1 MTSTTTVSRFKR
13 FLIAVERI
21 GNRLPSPALLF
32 VWLAALIAAASCL
45 ASAAGWQVSLPSGVV
60 EARNIVS
67 ADGLRWALA
76 TMVDNFVG
84 FAPVGAVLV
93 TMLGLGVAE
102 HSGLLRCV
110 LLRLVR
116 RARGPLLSF
125 MVVLAGILSNLA
137 FDVGYVLL
145 IPLAGVLFQL
155 AGRPPLAGIA
165 AAFAGVS
172 AGYSANLL
180 LGPADVILAG
190 ITQEAMAGVASGY
203 QVSVASNYYF
213 TAAST
218 LVLALMGAWVTERWV
233 APFLM
238 TTSAPGLDVEQD
250 AQELAA
256 IQETPDDVRAL
267 WAVAGWTLFFAGWVL
282 WASVAIDAPLRSVDG
297 TLELAMLVPL
307 IAIYAAIAGLIFGR
321 LSKRYQAVGDMVA
334 GMEAAMTTLAS
345 YLVIMFFAAQC
356 VAWFNWTGLGALIAA
371 SGAALLSG
379 LEGQSVLLLMGFI
392 MVSAM
397 INLFVGSASAK
408 WALLAPVFVP
418 MLYLLGVSPE
428 QAQMAYRI
436 GDSSTN
442 IITPLMPYFAVVVAF
457 AARYRKNCGM
467 GTLAAMMLPYSLS
480 FLLGWSVLFAVW
492 LLIGLPLGPQA

>member
-1 MTSTTTVSRFKR
+1 MTSTPRTPRLTR
-13 FLIAVERI
+13 LLGALERV

-32 VWLAALIAAASCL
+32 IWLAALIALASWL
-45 ASAAGWQVSLPSGVV
+45 ASAAAWQASLPGG
-60 EARNIVS
+60 ELMIARNLLS
-67 ADGLRWALA
+67 AEGLRWALTA
-76 TMVDNFVG
+76 MVDNFVG

-102 HSGLLRCV
+102 HSGLLRCL

-145 IPLAGVLFQL
+145 IPLAGVLFQM

-180 LGPADVILAG
+180 LGPVDVILAG
-190 ITQEAMAGVASGY
+190 ITQESMAAIAPDY
-203 QVSVASNYYF
+203 RVSVASNYYF
-213 TAAST
+213 TAVST
-218 LVLALMGAWVTERWV
+218 LLLALLGAWVTERWV
-233 APFLM
+233 APFLA
-238 TTSAPGLDVEQD
+238 SSERLDNAALEA
-250 AQELAA
+250 AQERPGD
-256 IQETPDDVRAL
+256 TRAL
-267 WAVAGWTLFFAGWVL
+267 WPVALWTLMFSTLVL
-282 WASVAIDAPLRSVDG
+282 WASVADDAPLRDANGV
-297 TLELAMLVPL
+297 LELTMLVPL
-307 IAIYAAIAGLIFGR
+307 IAFYAAVGGLLFG
-321 LSKRYQAVGDMVA
+321 LVSGRYQAVGDMVA
-334 GMEAAMTTLAS
+334 GMEQAMVTLAG

-356 VAWFNWTGLGALIAA
+356 VAWFNWTGLGGLIAA
-371 SGAALLSG
+371 SGAGLLSAF
-379 LEGQSVLLLMGFI
+379 EGQGVLLLLGFI
-392 MVSAM
+392 VVSAL
-397 INLFVGSASAK
+397 INLFIGSASAK

-418 MLYLLGVSPE
+418 MLYLLGVAPE

-442 IITPLMPYFAVVVAF
+442 IITPLMPYFALVVAF

-467 GTLAAMMLPYSLS
+467 GTLAAMMLPYSVS
-480 FLLGWSVLFAVW
+480 FLLVWSLLLALWLFV
-492 LLIGLPLGPQA
+492 GLPLGPA

>member
-1 MTSTTTVSRFKR
+1 MTPATDAPRAHR
-13 FLIAVERI
+13 LLARLERI

-32 VWLAALIAAASCL
+32 VWLAGLIAAASWL
-45 ASAAGWQVSLPSGVV
+45 ASLTGWQASLPGGELVV
-60 EARNIVS
+60 ARNLIS
-67 ADGLRWALA
+67 AEGARWLLGS
-76 TMVDNFVG
+76 MVDNFVG

-116 RARGPLLSF
+116 RAQGGLLSV
-125 MVVLAGILSNLA
+125 MVVLTGILSNLA

-190 ITQEAMAGVASGY
+190 ITQEAMAGVAPGY
-203 QVSVASNYYF
+203 RVSVAANYYF

-218 LVLALMGAWVTERWV
+218 LVLALVGAWVTERWV
-233 APFLM
+233 APFLGEGDDAHD
-238 TTSAPGLDVEQD
+238 APAPEPV
-250 AQELAA
+250 QERPRD
-256 IQETPDDVRAL
+256 TRAL
-267 WAVAGWTLFFAGWVL
+267 WLVGVWSLLFVALVL
-282 WASVAIDAPLRSVDG
+282 WASVAVDAPLRDESG
-297 TLELAMLVPL
+297 SLQLTMLVPL
-307 IAIYAAIAGLIFGR
+307 IAIYAAVAGLLFGR
-321 LSKRYQAVGDMVA
+321 VSGRYSTVGDMVA
-334 GMEAAMTTLAS
+334 GMEEAMATLAS

-356 VAWFNWTGLGALIAA
+356 VAWFNWTSLGALIAA
-371 SGAALLSG
+371 SGAALLG
-379 LEGQSVLLLMGFI
+379 ALEGQGVLLLIGFI
-392 MVSAM
+392 VISAL

-457 AARYRKNCGM
+457 AARYRKGCGM

-480 FLLGWSVLFAVW
+480 FLLVWSLMFALW

>member
-1 MTSTTTVSRFKR
+1 MTLTTETPHAHRWLTR
-13 FLIAVERI
+13 VERI
-21 GNRLPSPALLF
+21 GNRLPNPALLF
-32 VWLAALIAAASCL
+32 VWLAAFIAATSWL
-45 ASAAGWQVSLPSGVV
+45 ASLLGWQANLPGGESVA
-60 EARNIVS
+60 ARNLLS
-67 ADGLRWALA
+67 AEGVRWLLGS
-76 TMVDNFVG
+76 MVDNFVG

-116 RARGPLLSF
+116 HARGAMLSV
-125 MVVLAGILSNLA
+125 MVVLTGILSNLA

-145 IPLAGVLFQL
+145 IPLAGVLFQM
-155 AGRPPLAGIA
+155 AGRPPLAGVA

-190 ITQEAMAGVASGY
+190 ITQEAVAGVAPDY
-203 QVSVASNYYF
+203 RVSVASNYYF
-213 TAAST
+213 TVAST
-218 LVLALMGAWVTERWV
+218 FVLALVGAWVTERWV
-233 APFLM
+233 APFLADSDEHG
-238 TTSAPGLDVEQD
+238 SAELDRPQQSPND
-250 AQELAA
+250 AK
-256 IQETPDDVRAL
+256 AL
-267 WAVAGWTLFFAGWVL
+267 WGVGVWTLFFAALVL
-282 WASVAIDAPLRSVDG
+282 WASVANSAPLRDDAG
-297 TLELAMLVPL
+297 EIELTILVPL
-307 IAIYAAIAGLIFGR
+307 IAIYAAMAGLMFGR
-321 LSKRYQAVGDMVA
+321 LSGRYQKTGDMVA
-334 GMEAAMTTLAS
+334 GMEEAMMTLAS

-371 SGAALLSG
+371 TGASWLSA
-379 LEGQSVLLLMGFI
+379 LEGQAVLLLLAFI
-392 MVSAM
+392 LVSAL

-418 MLYLLGVSPE
+418 MLYLLGVTPE

-457 AARYRKNCGM
+457 AARYRKDCGM

-480 FLLGWSVLFAVW
+480 FLLVWSLMFALW
-492 LLIGLPLGPQA
+492 LLVGLPLGPQA